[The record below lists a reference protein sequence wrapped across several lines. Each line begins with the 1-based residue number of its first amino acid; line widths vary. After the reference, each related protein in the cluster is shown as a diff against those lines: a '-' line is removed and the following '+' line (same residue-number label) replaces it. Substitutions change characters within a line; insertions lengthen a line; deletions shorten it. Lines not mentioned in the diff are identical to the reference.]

1 MPFPRILGKVFPG
14 FNSYSMVWRS
24 REMLSKAWLVLL
36 GGLGGVRFMYQGG
49 FFLYEDNR
57 IYEGRSLTIMRGPD
71 VMIVR

>member
-36 GGLGGVRFMYQGG
+36 GGLGGVRFMY
-49 FFLYEDNR
+49 
-57 IYEGRSLTIMRGPD
+57 
-71 VMIVR
+71 